1 MSNERGYFM
10 PSRKKRVSTE
20 LKLEIVEHY
29 QKGDIGAQRLA
40 DQYHVSKSD
49 VFKWNAAYL
58 EHGVAGLCTTHGTY
72 SGDFKIAVVEYMHN
86 HGVSIRQT
94 AARFNIPTWTTVS
107 KWERI
112 YYEEGKE
119 ALYEERRGRARKMEI
134 RKSENQEKNIEK
146 NEDLLAEVQRLRMEN
161 EYLKKLN
168 ALIQEREKSEKLIR

>member
-20 LKLEIVEHY
+20 LKLEIVERY
-29 QKGDIGAQRLA
+29 QKGDVSAQGLA
-40 DQYHVSKSD
+40 EQYHVSKSD
-49 VFKWNAAYL
+49 VFKWNAAYS

-94 AARFNIPTWTTVS
+94 AAHFNIPTWTTIS

-119 ALYEERRGRARKMEI
+119 ALHEERRGRSRKMGI
-134 RKSENQEKNIEK
+134 RKSQNKEKNIEK

-168 ALIQEREKSEKLIR
+168 ALIQEREKSEKSIK